1 MNSNSLTKILTPE
14 VKDFFFVFCYN
25 HNVYNSLRPII
36 NAKPTL
42 DE

>member
-14 VKDFFFVFCYN
+14 VKGFFVFCYT
-25 HNVYNSLRPII
+25 HNVYNSRRPII